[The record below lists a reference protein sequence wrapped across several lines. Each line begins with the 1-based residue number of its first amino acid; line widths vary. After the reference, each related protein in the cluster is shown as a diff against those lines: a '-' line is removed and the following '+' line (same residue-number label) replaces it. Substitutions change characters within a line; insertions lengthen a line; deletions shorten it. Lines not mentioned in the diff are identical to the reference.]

1 MNLQSS
7 SRAAPMSPVSR
18 VVRIAVVVA
27 AIAALAGCAQIG
39 RLFGA
44 SAEKPKPI
52 ELPANVA
59 LLGVRQAWTLKL
71 PAVDFPLQVNVSGD
85 TVTVASQDGTVV
97 AIDARTG
104 QESWRASAGAP
115 LTAGV
120 GSDGAMAAVVTRDNE
135 LVALQG
141 GKVLWKQ
148 RLPAETFTAPLVA
161 GRRVFVQTADRSL
174 SAWDG
179 QSGRRLWLQQRT
191 AENLVLKRPGVMLAL
206 GDTLVVGIGGRI
218 VGINPANGSSR
229 WELPIAAPRGTN
241 DVERLVD
248 LTGPAS
254 RVGDSICA
262 RAYYATVGCVDAA
275 RGGPVWTKPSI
286 GAEGVGGDDRA
297 VYGSEANGTV
307 TAWRRADGERAWSS
321 DRLKY
326 RDLTAPLAVGR
337 SLIIGESTGTL
348 HFVSRDDGA
357 LLNRV
362 VPDGSA
368 ITVTPVLSGN
378 TVVVV
383 TRNGGVF
390 GFRPE

>member
-1 MNLQSS
+1 LAGTRMSVSTSGSPL
-7 SRAAPMSPVSR
+7 AAAS
-18 VVRIAVVVA
+18 
-27 AIAALAGCAQIG
+27 IAALAGCS
-39 RLFGA
+39 LFNSVFG
-44 SAEKPKPI
+44 SAVEKPKPA

-59 LLGVRQAWTLKL
+59 SLGVRQAWAFKVPT
-71 PAVDFPLQVNVSGD
+71 VGFPLQINVSGD
-85 TVTVASQDGTVV
+85 TVTVAAQDGTVV
-97 AIDARTG
+97 AIDARSG
-104 QESWRASAGAP
+104 QEAWRASAGAP

-120 GSDGAMAAVVTRDNE
+120 GSDGSMAAVVTRGNE

-161 GRRVFVQTADRSL
+161 GRRVFVQTADRTT

-179 QSGRRLWLQQRT
+179 QSGRRLWSQQRA
-191 AENLVLKRPGVMLAL
+191 AENLVLKRPGVLFAV
-206 GDTLVVGIGGRI
+206 GDTLVTGIGGRL
-218 VGINPANGSSR
+218 VGVNPSNGSSR

-254 RVGDSICA
+254 RVGDSVCV
-262 RAYYATVGCVDAA
+262 RAYYANVGCVDAV
-275 RGGPVWTKPSI
+275 RGAPVWTKPAIS
-286 GAEGVGGDDRA
+286 AEGVGGDDRA
-297 VYGSEANGTV
+297 VYGTEANGTV
-307 TAWRRADGERAWSS
+307 VAWRRADGERAWSS

-326 RDLTAPLAVGR
+326 RELTAPLAVGR
-337 SLIIGESTGTL
+337 SLIIGENTGTL
-348 HFVSRDDGA
+348 HFVSRDDGTA
-357 LLNRV
+357 LNRL

-368 ITVTPVLSGN
+368 IVATPVLSGN

-390 GFRPE
+390 GYRPE